1 MISSLS
7 LPRILRVGG
16 GAVGELGDVVA
27 ELGLRRPLLVTDAFL
42 AGTGAAERLMA
53 TLGDAGARPRLF
65 VGTVPD
71 PTTDSL
77 GAGLTVLR
85 EHGADSVIGFGGGSP
100 VDTAKAL
107 GLLGVQGGRMRDY
120 KAPHTNLGPAL
131 PVIAVPT
138 TAGSGSEAT
147 QFTIITD
154 SATDEKMLCSGPA
167 FLPVAAVVD
176 FELTLSMPSR
186 LTADTGIDA
195 LTHAVEA
202 YVSRKSNPFSDSLA
216 LNAIRAI
223 GQHLRRVYAY
233 GADTEAREAMMPAAT
248 QAGIVFSNSSVA
260 LVHGMSRPIGAHF
273 HVAHG
278 LSNAML
284 FPAVT
289 AFSVPAAESRYAD
302 CARALGAATDGDS
315 DAMAADRLVEAL
327 RALCKDLEV
336 PTPKPTASTRTTGSA
351 CRPSWPSRRSRPD
364 PPPTTPS
371 YPPRTRSR
379 TSTRRSTPDTRR
391 VRNVMAATAR
401 FIRTTR

>member
-1 MISSLS
+1 MVASLS

-16 GAVGELGDVVA
+16 GAVGALGDVVA
-27 ELGLRRPLLVTDAFL
+27 GLGLRRPLLVTDAFL
-42 AGTGAAERLMA
+42 SGTGAAQRLMA
-53 TLGDAGARPRLF
+53 TLGDAGLQPCLF
-65 VGTVPD
+65 AGTVPD

-107 GLLGVQGGRMRDY
+107 ALLGVRGGRMRDY
-120 KAPHTNLGPAL
+120 KAPHTNFGPAL

-147 QFTIITD
+147 QFTIVTD
-154 SATDEKMLCSGPA
+154 SATNEKMLCSGPA

-176 FELTLSMPSR
+176 FELTLSMPAR
-186 LTADTGIDA
+186 LTADTGVDA

-202 YVSRKSNPFSDSLA
+202 YVSRRANPFSDGLA
-216 LNAIRAI
+216 LTAIRTI
-223 GQHLRRVYAY
+223 GRHLRRVYAD
-233 GADTEAREAMMPAAT
+233 GADTEAREAMMLAAT
-248 QAGIVFSNSSVA
+248 QAGIAFSNSSVA

-273 HVAHG
+273 HIAHG

-302 CARALGAATDGDS
+302 CARALEAATDGDS
-315 DAMAADRLVEAL
+315 DAVAAAKFVEAL
-327 RALCKDLEV
+327 RALCVDLEV
-336 PTPKPTASTRTTGSA
+336 PTPQAHGIDRDEWSRLSLLMAEQALTSGSPANNPVVPTVEEIQ
-351 CRPSWPSRRSRPD
+351 D
-364 PPPTTPS
+364 L
-371 YPPRTRSR
+371 Y
-379 TSTRRSTPDTRR
+379 
-391 VRNVMAATAR
+391 AR
-401 FIRTTR
+401 IYA